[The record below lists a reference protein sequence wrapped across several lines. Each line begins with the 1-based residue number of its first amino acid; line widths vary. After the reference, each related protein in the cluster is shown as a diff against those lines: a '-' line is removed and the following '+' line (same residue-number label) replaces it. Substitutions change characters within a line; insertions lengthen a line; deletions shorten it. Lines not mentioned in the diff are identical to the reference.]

1 MGNDC
6 LYGKA
11 DSKGLQRPDPA
22 RQANLWQSLEMTVK
36 TGQFFTGAEK
46 SLNSSLAWMPP
57 VLDIERL
64 TYELSRS
71 LNFEL

>member
-11 DSKGLQRPDPA
+11 DAKGLQRPDPA

-46 SLNSSLAWMPP
+46 SLNSSL
-57 VLDIERL
+57 LNSRL
-64 TYELSRS
+64 RGRKFMIGLINLLS
-71 LNFEL
+71 E